1 MSTLWTG
8 NPAEISPLLDAS
20 MRVNRSDESTIE
32 IMDHQIPLLL
42 PQRKPDAARLHF
54 LRRLRRLF
62 DELRPYQAL
71 YLAGLSILESI
82 IVAKGRLTRKGGN
95 VDIFFESFI
104 KIASYYNRHA
114 VV

>member
-1 MSTLWTG
+1 MSSLWTG

-20 MRVNRSDESTIE
+20 MRVNRSDESAIE
-32 IMDHQIPLLL
+32 IIDHQIPLLL
-42 PQRKPDAARLHF
+42 PQRESDAACLHF

-82 IVAKGRLTRKGGN
+82 IVAKGSFTKNGGEYRYLLQ
-95 VDIFFESFI
+95 VIW
-104 KIASYYNRHA
+104 
-114 VV
+114 